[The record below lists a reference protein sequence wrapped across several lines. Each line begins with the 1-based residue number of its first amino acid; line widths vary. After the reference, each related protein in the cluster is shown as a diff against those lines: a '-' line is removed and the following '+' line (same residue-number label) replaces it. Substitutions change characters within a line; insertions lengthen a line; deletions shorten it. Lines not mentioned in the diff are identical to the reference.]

1 MARQAENVIFSHP
14 TICLRAGPTLEC
26 AIVSDD
32 SRSLLLDAAVETLR
46 PLARRLLE
54 AGMPFGEL
62 EARLRELFVHV
73 AEKDLSLP
81 GRRPTDSRVSL
92 LTGINRKE
100 VRRIRSADPERNKP
114 ASFTRNLAAGLVSRW
129 LVGRR
134 TTDARGRPR
143 PIPYQAPRGPSFV
156 ALARQV
162 TRDLPPR
169 VILDELLRTGAAKR
183 SAAGM
188 IALRADAYVPKLG
201 RSEKLAMLA
210 EDPAE
215 LIETMLGNIF
225 DEARAPRLQRKVLYD
240 NLGADALPRLRL
252 EIRRAGERFLRSID
266 KRMARADR
274 DRNPNAPGGERR
286 TAGVG
291 LYYFERPGGGPPPA
305 EQPTRARRRKE

>member
-1 MARQAENVIFSHP
+1 M
-14 TICLRAGPTLEC
+14 
-26 AIVSDD
+26 SDD
-32 SRSLLLDAAVETLR
+32 SRSPLLDAAVETLR

-54 AGMPFGEL
+54 AGVPFGEL
-62 EARLRELFVHV
+62 EGRLRELFVHV
-73 AEKDLSLP
+73 AENDLSLP

-100 VRRIRSADPERNKP
+100 VRRIRSRDPAIKKP
-114 ASFTRNLAAGLVSRW
+114 ASFTRNLAASLVSRW
-129 LVGRR
+129 LGDRR
-134 TTDARGRPR
+134 ATDAQGRPR

-183 SAAGM
+183 GAADT

-201 RSEKLAMLA
+201 RSEKLGMLA

-225 DEARAPRLQRKVLYD
+225 EEAGSPRLQRKILYD
-240 NLGADALPRLRL
+240 NLGADALPRLRR

-266 KRMARADR
+266 QRVARADR
-274 DRNPNAPGGERR
+274 DRNPNAPGGERH

-291 LYYFERPGGGPPPA
+291 LYYFERPGGGSRAGSPA
-305 EQPTRARRRKE
+305 PARRRKE